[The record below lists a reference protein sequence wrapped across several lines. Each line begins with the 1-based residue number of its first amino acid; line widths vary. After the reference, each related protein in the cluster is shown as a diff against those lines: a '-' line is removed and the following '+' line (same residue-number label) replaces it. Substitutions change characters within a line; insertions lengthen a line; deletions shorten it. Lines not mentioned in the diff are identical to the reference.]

1 MKGICS
7 GISHLCIPQHQEQP
21 MRKQVLSHLKGILFI
36 AFFFSLFIMLL
47 GMRQYSQKRLF
58 VLSFSGFLAA
68 GIFFDI
74 LAGRLSPKMRRLLS
88 GEKLLEKI
96 NASFSD
102 KMQKWFLWLLITLSF
117 VPAYLALF
125 PGIFGYDAPVQ
136 AAQYFGEME
145 LSSANPLLHTY
156 LLGLFLSF
164 GEKVLKNASLGVAL
178 FSLLQGLLVTH
189 VLAKSFLFLKK
200 IRTPFSVI
208 VIGFLWI
215 LCNTTLHVLTFNV
228 TKDIL
233 FGVCLLHFLLNF
245 LDMLQSDSGLSCPS
259 CRTHAARWAGFLPS
273 LCTSEKKGFLRLLLP
288 GILMC
293 LMRNA
298 AVYLVA
304 VLIIALLFSFRK
316 YKKAFL
322 SLCMIFLISWL
333 FSRFSTY
340 ALHIVPGDAR
350 ENMSLPI
357 QQLAAVA
364 HSAHYGTEPVDI
376 TQEQLTAIHELIPVE
391 SLEVFM
397 RDTVDLVKAD
407 FDTKTFAENPRKYIS
422 LYLAVGRQNPGIY
435 IRAFRDMTVPYFDMA
450 KSLRRDLC
458 LTATFPEVSHLR
470 ISRYGLLPAYYNF
483 LEEQIETDHYFLLMQ
498 PGISI
503 WLMVIGIGVSINRKN
518 KEIFLCILPIAIYF
532 IGLLLGP
539 MALLRYLYPMMLT
552 TPLLFGILFWSPEKI
567 LKE

>member
-1 MKGICS
+1 MTFLYAGCRQ
-7 GISHLCIPQHQEQP
+7 GQP
-21 MRKQVLSHLKGILFI
+21 MTKKELSHLKGLVFI

-58 VLSFSGFLAA
+58 ILSFSGFLAS

-74 LAGRLSPKMRRLLS
+74 LADRLSPRMRRLLS
-88 GEKLLEKI
+88 GEKMSEKLD
-96 NASFSD
+96 AFCPAG
-102 KMQKWFLWLLITLSF
+102 KQKLFLWLFITLF
-117 VPAYLALF
+117 FIPAYLALF
-125 PGIFGYDAPVQ
+125 PGTFGYDAPVQ

-145 LSSANPLLHTY
+145 LSAANPLLHTY
-156 LLGLFLSF
+156 LLGLFLSI
-164 GEKVLKNASLGVAL
+164 GENVLKNASLGVAL
-178 FSLLQGLLVTH
+178 FSLIQGLLVTH
-189 VLAKSFLFLKK
+189 VLTKSLFFLKK
-200 IRTPFSVI
+200 IHTPFTII
-208 VIGFLWI
+208 VIGLLWI
-215 LCNTTLHVLTFNV
+215 LYNPTLHVLTFNV

-233 FGVCLLHFLLNF
+233 LGVCLLHFLLNL
-245 LDMLQSDSGLSCPS
+245 LDVLQFDSDSPETG
-259 CRTHAARWAGFLPS
+259 RRILPS
-273 LCTSEKKGFLRLLLP
+273 LAAPEKAGVLRLLLS
-288 GILMC
+288 GIIMC

-298 AVYLVA
+298 AIYLVA
-304 VLIIALLFSFRK
+304 VLIIVLLFSFRK

-333 FSRFSTY
+333 FSQFFTD
-340 ALHIVPGDAR
+340 AMHIAPGDIR

-376 TQEQLTAIHELIPVE
+376 TEKQLSAIHELIPAE

-407 FDTKTFAENPRKYIS
+407 FDTKTFSENPRKYIS

-435 IRAFRDMTVPYFDMA
+435 IRAFRDMTVPYFDMT

-458 LTATFPEVSHLR
+458 LTATFPEISHLR
-470 ISRYGLLPAYYNF
+470 ISGYGLLPSYYSF
-483 LEEQIETDHYFLLMQ
+483 LEEQVETDHYFLLLQ

-503 WLMVIGIGVSINRKN
+503 WLMVIGIGISINRKN

-539 MALLRYLYPMMLT
+539 MALLRYLYPMMLA
-552 TPLLFGILFWSPEKI
+552 TPLLFGILFWNPGKNP
-567 LKE
+567 KQ

>member
-1 MKGICS
+1 MLRHMIFLHAG
-7 GISHLCIPQHQEQP
+7 HRQEQL
-21 MRKQVLSHLKGILFI
+21 MKKQELSHLKGILFI

-58 VLSFSGFLAA
+58 ILSFSFFFAA
-68 GIFFDI
+68 GVIFD
-74 LAGRLSPKMRRLLS
+74 LSAARISPRMRRFLS
-88 GEKLLEKI
+88 GEKLSEKI
-96 NASFSD
+96 NGSCSVRMR
-102 KMQKWFLWLLITLSF
+102 KRFLWLLIALSF

-125 PGIFGYDAPVQ
+125 PGTFGYDAPVQ

-145 LSSANPLLHTY
+145 LSGANPLLHTY
-156 LLGLFLSF
+156 LLGFFLSF

-189 VLAKSFLFLKK
+189 VLTKSFVFLEKAH
-200 IRTPFSVI
+200 TPFSVI
-208 VIGFLWI
+208 AAGLLWI
-215 LCNTTLHVLTFNV
+215 LCNPTLHVLTFNV

-233 FGVCLLHFLLNF
+233 LGVCLLHFLLNL
-245 LDMLQSDSGLSCPS
+245 LDVFQSCGELPKTARHSSPAL
-259 CRTHAARWAGFLPS
+259 AA
-273 LCTSEKKGFLRLLLP
+273 SEKTGILRLLFS
-288 GILMC
+288 GIAMC

-298 AVYLVA
+298 AIYLIA

-364 HSAHYGTEPVDI
+364 HSARYDTEPVDI
-376 TQEQLTAIHELIPVE
+376 TQEQLAAIHELIPAG

-407 FDTKTFAENPRKYIS
+407 FDTKTFTGNPRKYIS
-422 LYLAVGRQNPGIY
+422 LYLTVGRQNPGIY
-435 IRAFRDMTVPYFDMA
+435 IRAFRDMTVPYFDMT

-458 LTATFPEVSHLR
+458 LTATFPEISHLH
-470 ISRYGLLPAYYNF
+470 ISGYGLFPSYYNF
-483 LEEQIETDHYFLLMQ
+483 LEERIGTDHYFLLMQ

-503 WLMVIGIGVSINRKN
+503 WLMVIGIGVSINRKD
-518 KEIFLCILPIAIYF
+518 KEIFLCILPPAIYF

-539 MALLRYLYPMMLT
+539 MALLRYLYPMMLA
-552 TPLLFGILFWSPEKI
+552 TPLLFGILFRSPGKI
-567 LKE
+567 PKPVKPAADSLRL

>member
-1 MKGICS
+1 MLRHMIFLLAG
-7 GISHLCIPQHQEQP
+7 HRQEQL
-21 MRKQVLSHLKGILFI
+21 MKKQELSHLKGILFI

-58 VLSFSGFLAA
+58 ILSFSFFFAA
-68 GIFFDI
+68 GVIFD
-74 LAGRLSPKMRRLLS
+74 LSAARLSPRMRRFLS
-88 GEKLLEKI
+88 GEKLSEKI
-96 NASFSD
+96 NGSCSVRMR
-102 KMQKWFLWLLITLSF
+102 KRFLWLLITLSF

-125 PGIFGYDAPVQ
+125 PGTFGYDAPVQ

-145 LSSANPLLHTY
+145 LSGANPLLHTY
-156 LLGLFLSF
+156 LLG
-164 GEKVLKNASLGVAL
+164 
-178 FSLLQGLLVTH
+178 
-189 VLAKSFLFLKK
+189 
-200 IRTPFSVI
+200 
-208 VIGFLWI
+208 
-215 LCNTTLHVLTFNV
+215 
-228 TKDIL
+228 
-233 FGVCLLHFLLNF
+233 VCLLHFLLNL
-245 LDMLQSDSGLSCPS
+245 LDVFQSCGELPKTARHSSPAL
-259 CRTHAARWAGFLPS
+259 AA
-273 LCTSEKKGFLRLLLP
+273 SEKTGILRLLFS
-288 GILMC
+288 GIAMC

-298 AVYLVA
+298 AIYLVA

-364 HSAHYGTEPVDI
+364 HSARYDTEPVDI
-376 TQEQLTAIHELIPVE
+376 TQEQLAAIHELIPAG

-407 FDTKTFAENPRKYIS
+407 FDTKTFTGNPRKYIS
-422 LYLAVGRQNPGIY
+422 LYLTVGRQNPGIY
-435 IRAFRDMTVPYFDMA
+435 IRAFRDMTVPYFDMT

-458 LTATFPEVSHLR
+458 LTATFPEISHLH
-470 ISRYGLLPAYYNF
+470 ISGYGLFPSYYNF
-483 LEEQIETDHYFLLMQ
+483 LEERIGTDHYFLLMQ

-503 WLMVIGIGVSINRKN
+503 WLMVIGIGVSINRKD
-518 KEIFLCILPIAIYF
+518 KEIFLCILPPAIYF

-539 MALLRYLYPMMLT
+539 MALLRYLYPMMLA
-552 TPLLFGILFWSPEKI
+552 TPLLFGILFRSPGKI
-567 LKE
+567 PKPVKPAADSLRL

>member
-1 MKGICS
+1 MK
-7 GISHLCIPQHQEQP
+7 
-21 MRKQVLSHLKGILFI
+21 KQVLSRLKGILFI

-68 GIFFDI
+68 GILFDI
-74 LAGRLSPKMRRLLS
+74 LTGRLSPKMRRLLS
-88 GEKLLEKI
+88 GEIFSEKLDAFCPVEK
-96 NASFSD
+96 
-102 KMQKWFLWLLITLSF
+102 QGLYLWLFITLFFS
-117 VPAYLALF
+117 PAYLALF
-125 PGIFGYDAPVQ
+125 PGTFGYDAPVQ

-145 LSSANPLLHTY
+145 LSSANPLLHTC

-189 VLAKSFLFLKK
+189 VLTKSFLFLKK
-200 IRTPFSVI
+200 IHTPFSVI
-208 VIGFLWI
+208 VIGLLWV
-215 LCNTTLHVLTFNV
+215 LYNPTLHVLTFNV

-233 FGVCLLHFLLNF
+233 LGVCLLHFVLNF
-245 LDMLQSDSGLSCPS
+245 LDILQQGSGLSCPPR
-259 CRTHAARWAGFLPS
+259 RTHAARWAGFLPS
-273 LCTSEKKGFLRLLLP
+273 LCTSEKRGSLRLLLS
-288 GILMC
+288 GIVMC

-304 VLIIALLFSFRK
+304 VLIIVLLFSFRK
-316 YKKAFL
+316 YKKELL

-364 HSAHYGTEPVDI
+364 HSARYGTEPVDI

-407 FDTKTFAENPRKYIS
+407 FATKTFAENPRKYIT

-435 IRAFRDMTVPYFDMA
+435 IRAFRDMTVPYFDMS

-458 LTATFPEVSHLR
+458 LTATFPEISHLR
-470 ISRYGLLPAYYNF
+470 IPRYGLLPSYYNF
-483 LEEQIETDHYFLLMQ
+483 LEEQIETGHYFLLMQ

-518 KEIFLCILPIAIYF
+518 KEIFLCILSIAIYF

-539 MALLRYLYPMMLT
+539 MALLRYLYPMMLA
-552 TPLLFGILFWSPEKI
+552 TPLLFGILFWDSEKGSTI
-567 LKE
+567 F

>member
-1 MKGICS
+1 MKGICF
-7 GISHLCIPQHQEQP
+7 GIPRLCIPRHQEQP
-21 MRKQVLSHLKGILFI
+21 MKKQVLSHLKGILFI
-36 AFFFSLFIMLL
+36 AFFFTLFIMLL

-58 VLSFSGFLAA
+58 VLSFSVFFAA
-68 GIFFDI
+68 GVLFD
-74 LAGRLSPKMRRLLS
+74 LSAARLSPRMRRFLS
-88 GEKLLEKI
+88 GEKLSEKI
-96 NASFSD
+96 NGSCSARMR
-102 KMQKWFLWLLITLSF
+102 KRLLWLLITLSF
-117 VPAYLALF
+117 APAYLALF
-125 PGIFGYDAPVQ
+125 PGTFGYDAPVQ

-145 LSSANPLLHTY
+145 LSSANPLLHTC
-156 LLGLFLSF
+156 LLGFFLSF

-189 VLAKSFLFLKK
+189 VLTKSFVFLEK
-200 IRTPFSVI
+200 IHTPFSVI
-208 VIGFLWI
+208 AAGLLWI
-215 LCNTTLHVLTFNV
+215 LCNPTLHVLTFNV

-233 FGVCLLHFLLNF
+233 LGVCLLHFLLNL
-245 LDMLQSDSGLSCPS
+245 LDVFQSCSE
-259 CRTHAARWAGFLPS
+259 LPKNAEHS
-273 LCTSEKKGFLRLLLP
+273 SPALAMSEKAGILRLLLS
-288 GILMC
+288 GIVMC

-298 AVYLVA
+298 AIYLVA

-364 HSAHYGTEPVDI
+364 HSARYGTEPVDI
-376 TQEQLTAIHELIPVE
+376 TQEQLATIHELIPAE

-407 FDTKTFAENPRKYIS
+407 FDTKTFTGNPKKYIS
-422 LYLAVGRQNPGIY
+422 LYFAVGRQNPGIY
-435 IRAFRDMTVPYFDMA
+435 IRAFRDMTVPYFDMTQ
-450 KSLRRDLC
+450 SLRRDLC
-458 LTATFPEVSHLR
+458 LTATFPEISHLH
-470 ISRYGLLPAYYNF
+470 ISRYGLFPSYYNF
-483 LEEQIETDHYFLLMQ
+483 LEEQIETDHYYLLMQ

-503 WLMVIGIGVSINRKN
+503 WLMVISIGISINRKD

-539 MALLRYLYPMMLT
+539 MALLRYLYPMMLA
-552 TPLLFGILFWSPEKI
+552 TPLLFGILFRNPESP
-567 LKE
+567 LKQ